1 METLALGS
9 PGCRLTLQI
18 LGFACLCNSVS
29 WELCSTPFHFG
40 TQAGKAVTIL
50 NIAYHCIEPLAIYR
64 YDKHVFCI
72 FIQIVNKHVDL
83 GTRFRVDI
91 NLSIILI

>member
-1 METLALGS
+1 MKTQMETLALGS

-50 NIAYHCIEPLAIYR
+50 NIAYHCIELSEMYLERSCCGRCQRGCCLCSPLG
-64 YDKHVFCI
+64 F
-72 FIQIVNKHVDL
+72 
-83 GTRFRVDI
+83 
-91 NLSIILI
+91 

>member
-1 METLALGS
+1 MKTQMETLALGS

-50 NIAYHCIEPLAIYR
+50 NIAYHCIERFPQDSDGIPMG
-64 YDKHVFCI
+64 
-72 FIQIVNKHVDL
+72 QIDQEKALFSLTAALTTV
-83 GTRFRVDI
+83 
-91 NLSIILI
+91 

>member
-1 METLALGS
+1 MKTQMETLALGS

-50 NIAYHCIEPLAIYR
+50 NIAYHCIEYQYETIIRTPRQEANITAIPHKR
-64 YDKHVFCI
+64 RGS
-72 FIQIVNKHVDL
+72 NP
-83 GTRFRVDI
+83 GERAP
-91 NLSIILI
+91 